1 MMGLDGEALEYA
13 EFEMGSSA
21 ISPPERE
28 KLDQIA
34 KMMTKRPKI
43 KLALTPTY
51 DELSDKRALQTGMLI
66 NLIVKQSGIKNAK
79 EYESAMNI
87 DILEDIYKDAKD
99 DDVLD
104 KLESKLEE
112 EYKGDAFDRAY
123 LSALA
128 ELCKDIQVV
137 TKADLENLA
146 QARQKALIAYLVQ
159 DRNIEDSRLIVNP
172 LVVVNE
178 AQDKL
183 VKQKLSIEVK

>member
-1 MMGLDGEALEYA
+1 MGIDGEALEYA
-13 EFEMGSSA
+13 EFEVGSA
-21 ISPPERE
+21 VILPPERE

-51 DELSDKRALQTGMLI
+51 DELSDKRALQTAMLI

-79 EYESAMNI
+79 EYESAMNR
-87 DILEDIYKDAKD
+87 DILEDIYKDVKD
-99 DDVLD
+99 DDALD
-104 KLESKLEE
+104 KLEASLEK

-137 TKADLENLA
+137 TKVDLENLA
-146 QARQKALIAYLVQ
+146 KARQKALVAYLVQ
-159 DRNIEDSRLIVNP
+159 DKNIEDSRLIVHP
-172 LVVVNE
+172 LVAVNE
-178 AQDKL
+178 AEDKL